1 MTRVY
6 DLSMT
11 HRLDADDLFIHRI
24 QELCAR
30 QRLNFFL
37 IEPLWAEGYYALLQ
51 KGLVWSRVL
60 LNMHSEHHQ
69 PEELYHR
76 LVRLSSQQGT
86 HVIDHPDTALAA
98 FDKALLHPRL
108 MGGGLYVPYTI
119 FVHHEDLATFHLDDE
134 QRRALGSP
142 FVIKPNLGYGRRGVI
157 LDARGEEDLMR
168 CQAAW
173 PKGNYLLQRRII
185 PRHYEGRPAYFR
197 IFYVFGSVWCCW
209 WNCDTHQYTLTSG
222 NDANTIPLAALEDV
236 ARRIAALTGM
246 HFFSTEVAHAETG
259 ELVVIDYV
267 NDQCHLLSQSANP
280 AIGVPD
286 VLVLNIADRLMQAV
300 GEIIRR

>member
-1 MTRVY
+1 MTRIY

-37 IEPLWAEGYYALLQ
+37 IEPLWAEEFYARLQ

-86 HVIDHPDTALAA
+86 RVIDPPDTALAA

-108 MGGGLYVPYTI
+108 IGGGIYVPYTI
-119 FVHHEDLATFHLDDE
+119 FVHHEDLGKFRLDDD

-142 FVIKPNLGYGRRGVI
+142 FVIKPNMGYGRRGVI
-157 LDARGEEDLMR
+157 LDARTEADVVR

-173 PKGNYLLQRRII
+173 PKGNYLLQRRIV
-185 PRHYEGRPAYFR
+185 PREYDGRLAYFR
-197 IFYVFGSVWCCW
+197 IFYVFGSVWSCW
-209 WNCDTHQYTLTSG
+209 WNCDTHQYRLTTSA
-222 NDANTIPLAALEDV
+222 DASAIPLGALEDI

-246 HFFSTEVAHAETG
+246 QFFSTEVAHAETG

-286 VLVLNIADRLMQAV
+286 TLVLDIADRLVTAV
-300 GEIIRR
+300 VEMIRR